1 MFVDNS
7 SEEENKDNLL
17 TEILIMD
24 EMLVLGDEAFH
35 QRKSAARMREFRE
48 QGATVLMVSHNS
60 ATVQALCQRAMWLD
74 HGVVRALGPAG
85 EVTEKYQ
92 QEAG

>member
-1 MFVDNS
+1 MFVHNS

-48 QGATVLMVSHNS
+48 QGATILLVTHNMV
-60 ATVQALCQRAMWLD
+60 TVQAMCQRVAWLD
-74 HGVVRALGPAG
+74 HGVVRALGLAG
-85 EVTEKYQ
+85 EVTEQYQ
-92 QEAG
+92 QANL

>member
-1 MFVDNS
+1 
-7 SEEENKDNLL
+7 
-17 TEILIMD
+17 
-24 EMLVLGDEAFH
+24 MLVLGDEVFH
-35 QRKSAARMREFRE
+35 QRKSTARMREFRE
-48 QGATVLMVSHNS
+48 QGATILLVTHNMT
-60 ATVQALCQRAMWLD
+60 TVQKMCQRAVWLD